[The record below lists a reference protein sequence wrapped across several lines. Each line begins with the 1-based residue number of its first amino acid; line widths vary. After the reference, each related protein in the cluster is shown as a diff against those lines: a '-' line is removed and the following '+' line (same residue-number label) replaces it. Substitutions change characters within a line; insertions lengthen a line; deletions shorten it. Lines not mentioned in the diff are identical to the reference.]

1 MLDADTEGFLR
12 SETSLFQIVGRAA
25 RNVKGKAI
33 LYADKITRSI
43 QKVVEETNSR
53 RELQMV
59 YNEEHAITPT
69 TIVKEDKPLVDPELV
84 SNRGLALD
92 QVEPV
97 WQVLEGGSVEGEK
110 TRSRATPA

>member
-43 QKVVEETNSR
+43 QKVVEETNRR
-53 RELQMV
+53 RELQMA
-59 YNEEHAITPT
+59 YNEEHDITPT
-69 TIVKEDKPLVDPELV
+69 TIVKEIKPLVDPALI
-84 SNRGLALD
+84 SNRGFDLD
-92 QVEPV
+92 QEEPV
-97 WQVLEGGSVEGEK
+97 EEDRKSVVYGE
-110 TRSRATPA
+110 RE